1 MDDIVMTASNDIITR
16 LAEDL
21 EIARLC
27 GENDE
32 KQAKTHF
39 IQHKV
44 SEIIGSLVCDDEY
57 FPMAEFLIEI
67 GNRDIKIPQN
77 STNPNIIGIVFP
89 EIKFE
94 IYRHDYIGNGYLRF
108 EVNGEKSIE
117 HKISASPSELAEAI
131 AQMPKQIAIW
141 LTDEYPEMKD
151 EALKRIKQLKI
162 NQISAKAMLEGL
174 LGKLGVEYQ
183 IEHQEHKSE
192 VVISLSNGRELH
204 ISVSYNDFIS
214 EIGKI
219 PDMVRSAIIFSE
231 KYPKTKIM

>member
-1 MDDIVMTASNDIITR
+1 MTASNDIITL

-44 SEIIGSLVCDDEY
+44 SEIITSLVCDDEY
-57 FPMAEFLIEI
+57 FPMAEFLVEI
-67 GNRDIKIPQN
+67 GNRGIKIPQN
-77 STNPNIIGIVFP
+77 SINPNIIGIIFP

-117 HKISASPSELAEAI
+117 HKISASPAELAETI
-131 AQMPKQIAIW
+131 AQMPKQIEIW
-141 LTDEYPEMKD
+141 LADDYAEMKA
-151 EALKRIKQLKI
+151 EALKQIKQLKI
-162 NQISAKAMLEGL
+162 NRISAKAMLEGL

-192 VVISLSNGRELH
+192 VSIMLSGERELH
-204 ISVSYNDFIS
+204 ISVTYNDFIS

-219 PDMVRSAIIFSE
+219 PEMISEAEKFAKKFQNAEIITC
-231 KYPKTKIM
+231 K

>member
-1 MDDIVMTASNDIITR
+1 MTTSNDIITL

-27 GENDE
+27 GEKDE

-44 SEIIGSLVCDDEY
+44 SEIIGSLFCDDEY

-67 GNRDIKIPQN
+67 GNRGIKIPQN
-77 STNPNIIGIVFP
+77 STNPNIICIVFP

-108 EVNGEKSIE
+108 EINGEKSIE
-117 HKISASPSELAEAI
+117 HRITASPAELAETI
-131 AQMPKQIAIW
+131 VLLPKQIDKWIA
-141 LTDEYPEMKD
+141 DDYAEMKV

-192 VVISLSNGRELH
+192 VSIVLPGERELH

-219 PDMVRSAIIFSE
+219 PEMVRTAKNFAANYPNAKII
-231 KYPKTKIM
+231 

>member
-1 MDDIVMTASNDIITR
+1 MDNILMEAGNDIITH

-27 GENDE
+27 GDNDE
-32 KQAKTHF
+32 NHAKTHF

-44 SEIIGSLVCDDEY
+44 SETIISLEHKDEY
-57 FPMAEFLIEI
+57 FPIAEFLVEI
-67 GNRDIKIPQN
+67 NARGIQIPQN
-77 STNPNIIGIVFP
+77 TTKPNIISIVFP

-108 EVNGEKSIE
+108 EVNGERSIE
-117 HKISASPSELAEAI
+117 HKISTSPAELANTI
-131 AQMPKQIAIW
+131 AQMPKQIEVW
-141 LTDEYPEMKD
+141 LADEYPQMKA
-151 EALKRIKQLKI
+151 EALKQIKQLKI

-192 VVISLSNGRELH
+192 VSIMLSGERELH
-204 ISVSYNDFIS
+204 ISVTYNDFIS

-219 PDMVRSAIIFSE
+219 PEMVRNAKIFSE
-231 KYPKTKIM
+231 NYPNAKIV